1 MRGYLYFAGLVVSV
15 ASRHA
20 VLARVRLLCVIL
32 RTATTTKITTVLL
45 YADTLL
51 TSTTLLLVYC

>member
-1 MRGYLYFAGLVVSV
+1 MKGYLYFASLVVSV

-32 RTATTTKITTVLL
+32 RTATTTKNTTVLL
-45 YADTLL
+45 FADTLL
-51 TSTTLLLVYC
+51 TMC